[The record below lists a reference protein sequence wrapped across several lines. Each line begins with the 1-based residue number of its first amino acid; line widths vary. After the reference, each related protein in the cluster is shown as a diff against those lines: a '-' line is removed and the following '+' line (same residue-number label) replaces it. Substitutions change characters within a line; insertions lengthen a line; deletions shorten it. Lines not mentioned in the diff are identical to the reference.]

1 MPICLR
7 IGDRRVSTTPIGTTP
22 IQRAM
27 TRLAMLSLL
36 SAWIMAR

>member
-27 TRLAMLSLL
+27 TRLAVLALV
-36 SAWIMAR
+36 SAWLVR